1 MILNE
6 ILEVVKTF
14 TSNCRIINGSNI
26 EIFDVAFSL
35 IKEIYNELM
44 KRGFNPVFI
53 QTQTEQTYMIL

>member
-1 MILNE
+1 MLKE

-14 TSNCRIINGSNI
+14 TSNCRINGSSV

-44 KRGFNPVFI
+44 KRGFNPVFL
-53 QTQTEQTYMIL
+53 QTQNEATYLIY

>member
-14 TSNCRIINGSNI
+14 TSNCRIINGSSI